1 VVSLDYS
8 LGIQIVNFLV
18 LIFILNVLLYKPV
31 LGMIDK
37 RKKQLADSE
46 AEIERLQGEVD
57 GKMAAYEAQLL
68 QAKTSAVARKNE
80 IVHQGAEEA
89 KAVVNAVRGEIPA
102 LMEQFQGRM
111 DREMAAA
118 KAVLAGES
126 RKLSMEIAE
135 KVLGRA
141 LR

>member
-1 VVSLDYS
+1 MVSLDYS